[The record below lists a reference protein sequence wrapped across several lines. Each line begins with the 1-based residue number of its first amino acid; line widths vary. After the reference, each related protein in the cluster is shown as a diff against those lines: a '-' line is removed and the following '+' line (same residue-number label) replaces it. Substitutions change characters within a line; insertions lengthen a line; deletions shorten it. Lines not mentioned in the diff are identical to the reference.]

1 MDLDERLR
9 AANETMEAFYNGAS
23 MLQQL
28 AGWAYV
34 IANPREVLQ
43 HVSALEK
50 TYEQLLELHTAGQ
63 LNAGASEFSADDLA
77 RIKRIGRLIQ
87 AGLDS
92 DEAHQSAQE
101 IHTLSVQCLEA
112 LHGRGAPATREP

>member
-1 MDLDERLR
+1 MDQDERLR
-9 AANETMEAFYNGAS
+9 AENETMESFFSGAQA
-23 MLQQL
+23 LQQL

-50 TYEQLLELHTAGQ
+50 TYEQLLEWHTTGK
-63 LNAGASEFSADDLA
+63 LGAGASEFSADDLE

-87 AGLDS
+87 SGLDS
-92 DEAHQSAQE
+92 NEARESAQE
-101 IHTLSVQCLEA
+101 IHTLSMQCVEA
-112 LHGRGAPATREP
+112 LKGKGA